1 MPAKSSNREETIHLL
16 KQLTLPDRFENLYD
30 RVGAEV
36 ARLLVAPHRDTV
48 RALETAAISVN
59 ARNEGL
65 LIPLYGRS
73 GVGKTTLARNLTT
86 FFPSTF
92 TPTVNYEGKVTYDE
106 LASALRDARKSHP
119 ANEVRIIPLNLD
131 HRESDPPKPA
141 ELAAMKRFLRRPS
154 PGARCVLLWPETARD
169 RADAISSSYVEIAG
183 DPPIPLPLIVEG
195 PDTQVWPQIAIQTLE
210 LANKVPSIV
219 ELGIDPRT
227 YDCAEFLSMGAFLR
241 RLSNDF
247 SARLSD
253 LINQTRKPLTLVV
266 VFVSES
272 QDAGVLAQLT
282 NPGRFGLLE
291 PSALLDAT
299 RESVIGKWWRNHAGL
314 LTQTILQLNA
324 HAYSLP
330 PAPSVT
336 VLRQFGPQEVI
347 GALKG
352 KGIVSRGAANVSTVL
367 ERSDIGRY
375 FRGESRSAYESRG
388 KPPET
393 STKGFRVLAEKGFTL
408 AKDKRLNDAMAE
420 AWREF
425 CKRNSVAC
433 DRVTSEEKLDFCPL
447 IPDNAVH
454 QKDHVFCIEY
464 TWRSGDFLVAK
475 NRATTAVYIL
485 TKLQNYARELGW
497 IAE

>member
-1 MPAKSSNREETIHLL
+1 MSSKSSNHQETIHLL
-16 KQLTLPDRFENLYD
+16 RQLTLPDRFENLYD
-30 RVGAEV
+30 LVGAEV
-36 ARLLVAPHRDTV
+36 ARLLVPPQRETV
-48 RALETAAISVN
+48 RALETAAISVK

-92 TPTVNYEGKVTYDE
+92 TPTVGYDGNVTYDD
-106 LASALRDARKSHP
+106 LVNALREAKKGHL
-119 ANEVRIIPLNLD
+119 ANETRIIPLNLD
-131 HRESDPPKPA
+131 HRESDPPRAA
-141 ELAAMKRFLRRPS
+141 ELAAMKRFLRQPS
-154 PGARCVLLWPETARD
+154 PGARCILLWPETARE
-169 RADAISSSYVEIAG
+169 RADSIGSAYIEIAG
-183 DPPIPLPLIVEG
+183 DPPIPLPLVVEG
-195 PDTQVWPQIAIQTLE
+195 PDRKTWPQIAIQTLE

-219 ELGIDPRT
+219 ALGIDPRT
-227 YDCAEFLSMGAFLR
+227 YNSDEHASLGAFLR

-253 LINQTRKPLTLVV
+253 LINQTRKPLTLIVL
-266 VFVSES
+266 FVSES
-272 QDAGVLAQLT
+272 QDSGVLTQLT

-299 RESVIGKWWRNHAGL
+299 RESVIGKWWKKHSGL

-336 VLRQFGPQEVI
+336 ILRQFGPPEVI
-347 GALKG
+347 DALKQ
-352 KGIVSRGAANVSTVL
+352 KSIVSRGAANVSTVL
-367 ERSDIGRY
+367 ERSDVGRY
-375 FRGESRSAYESRG
+375 LRGESRSAYESRG

-393 STKGFRVLAEKGFTL
+393 STIGFRALAERGFTL
-408 AKDKRLNDAMAE
+408 ARDKGLNGAMAE

-425 CKRNSVAC
+425 CKRSDIHF

-447 IPDNAVH
+447 IPDNAIH
-454 QKDHVFCIEY
+454 QSDHVFCIEY
-464 TWRSGDFLVAK
+464 TWRSGDFLVSK
-475 NRATTAVYIL
+475 NRSTTAAYIL

-497 IAE
+497 VAE